1 MSRGTMGLVAPLA
14 AVIGAG
20 IPALIGLVSGE
31 PVGPVLLVG
40 IAAALGAVVIISLP
54 DAPATSSGPASD
66 RPGRRGELLLVLA
79 AGLGFAAFFLG
90 VDQSRSAGG
99 ETWWPIMIVRV
110 AGLIAVGSTILLL
123 SARGRAPSLR
133 IPRRLLPLCVLAG
146 LGDLGGNLFFIIAND
161 SGELAVAVVTS
172 SLYPVVTALLAR
184 FFLGERLSR
193 VRIGGVIL
201 ATVAIAL
208 IALGRA

>member
-1 MSRGTMGLVAPLA
+1 MGLVAPLA
-14 AVIGAG
+14 AVIGAA

-110 AGLIAVGSTILLL
+110 AGLIAVASAILLL